1 MQARKPLIAGNWKMN
16 KTRAQAKAFVAEFL
30 ADWQD
35 IPDREVALMVPF
47 TLLETVQINIGSA
60 AIGLGAQN
68 IFWEKSGAFTG
79 EISAEMLKDA
89 GCQYT
94 LIGHSE
100 RRTIFQETDQ
110 DVYLKI
116 QSALAS
122 GIIPI
127 CCVGENLQQREAGEA
142 KMVVERQLTAALQ
155 NVDLTLPLVVAYE
168 PVWAIGTGKVASADD
183 AQDMAQFIREVLT
196 RFNPTGADIRILYGG
211 SVSEQSIDTL
221 MQQPDIDRA
230 LVGGASLQSDVFL
243 KIARFK

>member
-16 KTRAQAKAFVAEFL
+16 KTRTQAKAFVAEFL
-30 ADWQD
+30 ADWRE
-35 IPDREVALMVPF
+35 IPDREIALMVPF
-47 TLLETVQINIGSA
+47 TLLETVQTSIGSA

-94 LIGHSE
+94 LVGHSE

-116 QSALAS
+116 QSAMAS

-142 KMVVERQLTAALQ
+142 KIVVERQLAAALQ
-155 NVDLTLPLVVAYE
+155 KIDLTLPLVVAYE
-168 PVWAIGTGKVASADD
+168 PVWAIGTGKVASAED
-183 AQDMAQFIREVLT
+183 AQDMAQFIRETLM
-196 RFNPTGADIRILYGG
+196 RFNPAGADIRILYGG

-221 MQQPDIDRA
+221 MQQPDIDGA
-230 LVGGASLQSDVFL
+230 LVGGASLQPDAFL